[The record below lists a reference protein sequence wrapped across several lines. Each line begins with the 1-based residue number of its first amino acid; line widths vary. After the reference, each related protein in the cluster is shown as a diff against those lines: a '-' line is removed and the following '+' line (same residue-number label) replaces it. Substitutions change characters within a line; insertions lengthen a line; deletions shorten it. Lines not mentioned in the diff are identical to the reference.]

1 MEYYKKAIRNF
12 AVFKGRAHRSE
23 YWTFVVVNFII
34 IIVLEIIDSILW
46 DARVFS
52 GLYSLFITIP
62 SLSILVRR
70 LHDTERSGWWVLISF
85 VPVIGF
91 IVLLIFTVQDGTIGV
106 NKYGEDPLN
115 RNEIELHSEN

>member
-12 AVFKGRAHRSE
+12 AVFKGRTNRSE

-34 IIVLEIIDSILW
+34 LIALEIIDSILW

-62 SLSILVRR
+62 SISILVRR
-70 LHDTERSGWWVLISF
+70 LHDTERSGWWILISF
-85 VPVIGF
+85 LPPKHR
-91 IVLLIFTVQDGTIGV
+91 L
-106 NKYGEDPLN
+106 
-115 RNEIELHSEN
+115 